1 MKDNKTYKYNKVA
14 EAIAYIDGN
23 FKEQPSLDAIAKHV
37 NLSSFHFQR
46 LFSDWVGI
54 SPKQY
59 LKFISSNYAKNILK
73 NKESSLLNTAFDM
86 GLSGTSR
93 LHDMFV
99 TIEGMTPGEY
109 KNGGST
115 LRINYS
121 FAKSPFGEIIV
132 AATNKGICHLAFSEN
147 NTSAFETLQSIFPNA
162 TFHKKSDQFQ
172 QEALQV
178 FRNDWTDLN
187 EIKLHLKGTK
197 FQLKVWEALLSIP
210 YGDLSTYGEIAET
223 IEHPKASRAV
233 GTAIGNNPIA
243 YLIPC
248 HRVIQKSGNI
258 GGYHWN
264 PIRKKAIIGWE
275 ASKLEIEQK

>member
-1 MKDNKTYKYNKVA
+1 
-14 EAIAYIDGN
+14 
-23 FKEQPSLDAIAKHV
+23 
-37 NLSSFHFQR
+37 
-46 LFSDWVGI
+46 
-54 SPKQY
+54 
-59 LKFISSNYAKNILK
+59 
-73 NKESSLLNTAFDM
+73 
-86 GLSGTSR
+86 
-93 LHDMFV
+93 
-99 TIEGMTPGEY
+99 
-109 KNGGST
+109 
-115 LRINYS
+115 
-121 FAKSPFGEIIV
+121 V